1 MADGFYGPKDPTNSI
16 KVLTTVLFGSYGIMA
31 YRRKAVVGGTAGP
44 AMAVPLFCPSCNN
57 CNIVL
62 FFVFKLNQ
70 NKSNNF
76 INQPI
81 YSFG

>member
-1 MADGFYGPKDPTNSI
+1 MSPMAA
-16 KVLTTVLFGSYGIMA
+16 TVTESA
-31 YRRKAVVGGTAGP
+31 VCKAVVGGTAGS
-44 AMAVPLFCPSCNN
+44 AMAVPLFCRACNN